1 MKTVFKNCTLLD
13 GTRDMCVKK
22 GVDISV
28 ENGKITEIGEIK
40 PDSGD
45 EVIDLTGKYLMPG
58 LINLHVH
65 LPAGGKPQKKPL
77 KADMLSKLALSSA
90 FMREFTLRM
99 CHSYAMQGLM
109 SGVTTIRTVGG
120 LADIDTKLR
129 DRINSGKLDGPRI
142 LASDFAIG
150 VPHGHMVGSV
160 A

>member
-28 ENGKITEIGEIK
+28 ENGKIVRIGEIK

-45 EVIDLTGKYLMPG
+45 EIIDLTGKYLMPG

-99 CHSYAMQGLM
+99 CHS
-109 SGVTTIRTVGG
+109 
-120 LADIDTKLR
+120 
-129 DRINSGKLDGPRI
+129 
-142 LASDFAIG
+142 
-150 VPHGHMVGSV
+150 
-160 A
+160 

>member
-1 MKTVFKNCTLLD
+1 MCEK
-13 GTRDMCVKK
+13 GRDVA
-22 GVDISV
+22 V

-40 PDSGD
+40 LDSGD

-99 CHSYAMQGLM
+99 CHS
-109 SGVTTIRTVGG
+109 
-120 LADIDTKLR
+120 
-129 DRINSGKLDGPRI
+129 
-142 LASDFAIG
+142 
-150 VPHGHMVGSV
+150 
-160 A
+160 

>member
-28 ENGKITEIGEIK
+28 ENGKIVGIGEIK

-65 LPAGGKPQKKPL
+65 LPAGGKPQKKPI
-77 KADMLSKLALSSA
+77 KDDMLSKLALSSA

-99 CHSYAMQGLM
+99 CHS
-109 SGVTTIRTVGG
+109 
-120 LADIDTKLR
+120 
-129 DRINSGKLDGPRI
+129 
-142 LASDFAIG
+142 
-150 VPHGHMVGSV
+150 
-160 A
+160 